1 MKSRYANMPVTF
13 RVLRAMQTDGRTTAA
28 VEWARLDDLSPG
40 EVVIR
45 ACYSDVNYKDALAAT
60 GRNGIIRQFP
70 RVPGIDVAGVVES
83 SSDPRFR
90 AGDPVLVT
98 GYEFGTGHDGGYA
111 EYVRAPADWVVPV
124 PDGLSLYEAMALG
137 TAGFTVALCMKRL
150 EENGQRPGQGPIAV
164 TGATGGVGSIAID
177 VLSRLGYSVTAITG
191 KSGDAD
197 YLRMLGAAEVLDR
210 QSIVYGSQPL
220 ERAIWAGAIDN
231 VGGETL
237 AWLTRTAKPWGNI
250 CAVGLA
256 GGTGL
261 NATVLPFI
269 LRGVALLGVT
279 ASNCVPE
286 WREGLWRRLATD
298 LKPRH
303 LAAMVRREVT
313 LDELPAVFD
322 AMLAG
327 TLTGRT
333 VVRIAEP

>member
-1 MKSRYANMPVTF
+1 MPETF
-13 RVLRAMQTDGRTTAA
+13 RVLRAVRTDGRTIA
-28 VEWARLDDLSPG
+28 VVEKATLDDLSPG

-60 GRNGIIRQFP
+60 GRNGIIREFP

-83 SSDPRFR
+83 SQNPRFR
-90 AGDPVLVT
+90 CGDPVLVT

-111 EYVRAPADWVVPV
+111 EYVRAPADWVVRL
-124 PDGLSLYEAMALG
+124 PDGLRLYEAMALG
-137 TAGFTVALCMKRL
+137 TAGFTVALCVKRL
-150 EENGQRPGQGPIAV
+150 EENGQHPDQGPIAV

-177 VLSRLGYSVTAITG
+177 VLSQLGYSVTAITG
-191 KSGDAD
+191 KSADAD
-197 YLRMLGAAEVLDR
+197 YLRMLGAAAVLNR
-210 QSIVYGSQPL
+210 QSIAYGTQPVD
-220 ERAIWAGAIDN
+220 RAIWAGAIDN
-231 VGGETL
+231 VGGELL
-237 AWLTRTAKPWGNI
+237 AWLTRTVKPWGNV

-269 LRGVALLGVT
+269 LRGIALLGVT

-303 LAAMVRREVT
+303 LAAMIKREVT

-327 TLTGRT
+327 TLSGRT

>member
-1 MKSRYANMPVTF
+1 MRETF
-13 RVLRAMQTDGRTTAA
+13 RVLRAVQADGRTTAV
-28 VEWARLDDLSPG
+28 VEQATLDDLSPG

-60 GRNGIIRQFP
+60 GRNGIIREFP

-83 SSDPRFR
+83 STDPRFCG
-90 AGDPVLVT
+90 GDPVLVT
-98 GYEFGTGHDGGYA
+98 GHEFGTGHDGGFA
-111 EYVRAPADWVVPV
+111 EYVRAPAEWVVRL
-124 PDGLSLYEAMALG
+124 PDGLRLYEAMALG
-137 TAGFTVALCMKRL
+137 TAGFTVALCVKRL
-150 EENGQRPGQGPIAV
+150 EENGQRPEQGPIAV

-191 KSGDAD
+191 KSADGD
-197 YLRMLGAAEVLDR
+197 YLRMLGAAEVLNR
-210 QSIVYGSQPL
+210 HSIAYGTQPL
-220 ERAIWAGAIDN
+220 DRPIWAGAIDN
-231 VGGETL
+231 VGGELL
-237 AWLTRTAKPWGNI
+237 AWLTRTVKPWGNV

-269 LRGVALLGVT
+269 LRGIALLGVT

-286 WREGLWRRLATD
+286 WREGLWRRLAAD

-303 LAAMVRREVT
+303 LAAMIKREVT

-322 AMLAG
+322 AMLISRQVCRCIAG
-327 TLTGRT
+327 GSTGTR
-333 VVRIAEP
+333 

>member
-1 MKSRYANMPVTF
+1 MPDAF
-13 RVLRAMQTDGRTTAA
+13 RVLRAVQTDGHTATVVGRA
-28 VEWARLDDLSPG
+28 TLDELSPG
-40 EVVIR
+40 GVVIR

-70 RVPGIDVAGVVES
+70 RIPGIDVAGVVEH

-90 AGDPVLVT
+90 VGESVLVT

-111 EYVRAPADWVVPV
+111 EYVRAPADWVVRVPV
-124 PDGLSLYEAMALG
+124 GLSLYEAMALG
-137 TAGFTVALCMKRL
+137 TAGFTVALCVKRL
-150 EENGQRPGQGPIAV
+150 EDNGQRPEHGPIAV

-177 VLSRLGYSVTAITG
+177 VLSRLGYAVTAITG
-191 KSGDAD
+191 KAADGD
-197 YLRMLGAAEVLDR
+197 YLRALGASEVIDR
-210 QSIVYGSQPL
+210 QSIAYGTQPL
-220 ERAIWAGAIDN
+220 ERTLWAGAIDN
-231 VGGETL
+231 VGGEML
-237 AWLTRTAKPWGNI
+237 AWLTRSVRPWGNI

-256 GGTGL
+256 GGTAL

-279 ASNCVPE
+279 ASNTPAA
-286 WREGLWRRLATD
+286 WREGLWQRLATD

-303 LAAMVRREVT
+303 LGAMVRREVT
-313 LDELPAVFD
+313 LEELPGVFG

-333 VVRIAEP
+333 VVRIARP

>member
-1 MKSRYANMPVTF
+1 V
-13 RVLRAMQTDGRTTAA
+13 A
-28 VEWARLDDLSPG
+28 VERARLDDLSPG

-45 ACYSDVNYKDALAAT
+45 ACFSDVNYKDALAAT
-60 GRNGIIRQFP
+60 GRNGIIRQYP

-90 AGDPVLVT
+90 SGDPVLVT
-98 GYEFGTGHDGGYA
+98 GYEFGTDHDGGYA
-111 EYVRAPADWVVPV
+111 EYVRAPADWVVPM

-137 TAGFTVALCMKRL
+137 TAGFTVALCVKRL

-210 QSIVYGSQPL
+210 RSITYGTQPL
-220 ERAIWAGAIDN
+220 ERAVWAGAIDN

-237 AWLTRTAKPWGNI
+237 AWLTRTVRPWGNI

-256 GGTGL
+256 CGTGL

-303 LAAMVRREVT
+303 LAALVRREVT
-313 LDELPAVFD
+313 LDELPAIFD

>member
-1 MKSRYANMPVTF
+1 MRETF
-13 RVLRAMQTDGRTTAA
+13 RVLRAVQADGRTTAV
-28 VEWARLDDLSPG
+28 VEQATLDDLSPG

-60 GRNGIIRQFP
+60 GRNGIIREFP

-83 SSDPRFR
+83 STDPRFCG
-90 AGDPVLVT
+90 GDPVLVT
-98 GYEFGTGHDGGYA
+98 GHEFGTGHDGGFA
-111 EYVRAPADWVVPV
+111 EYVRAPAEWVVRL
-124 PDGLSLYEAMALG
+124 PDGLRLYEAMALG
-137 TAGFTVALCMKRL
+137 TAGFTVALCVKRL
-150 EENGQRPGQGPIAV
+150 EENGQRPEQGPIAV

-191 KSGDAD
+191 KSADGD
-197 YLRMLGAAEVLDR
+197 YLRMLGAAEVLNR
-210 QSIVYGSQPL
+210 HSIAYGTQPL
-220 ERAIWAGAIDN
+220 DRPIWAGAIDN
-231 VGGETL
+231 VGGELL
-237 AWLTRTAKPWGNI
+237 AWLTRTVKPWGNV

-269 LRGVALLGVT
+269 LRGIALLGVT

-286 WREGLWRRLATD
+286 WREGLWRRLAAD

-303 LAAMVRREVT
+303 LAAMIKREVT